1 MNQVLRNIRRIHGIT
16 LTELAE
22 RMGHQKSYL
31 SKIETGMQKP
41 THEFLIKYSEVF
53 HLRLSFLEF
62 FGRESAAGEW
72 ENVDRFEQDKQLFEN
87 LISQLE
93 KRKNKKN
100 PVNLDQ

>member
-1 MNQVLRNIRRIHGIT
+1 
-16 LTELAE
+16 
-22 RMGHQKSYL
+22 MGHQKSYL

-41 THEFLIKYSEVF
+41 TREFLIKYSKEF

-62 FGRESAAGEW
+62 FGRESAAGNW
-72 ENVDRFEQDKQLFEN
+72 ENRERFEQDVELFEN
-87 LISQLE
+87 LISQIE